1 MTTTAVAAPCK
12 ADKNGDRRGLGVVMV
27 IDDSVESLAVME
39 LLLTNAGYLVCPFPE
54 SSLALAAAHQ
64 SPPDLILLD
73 IRMPGKSG
81 YDVCCEIRTQGLLR
95 DTPIIF
101 LSALSG
107 ARDIAHGFACGA
119 QDFITKPF
127 REPEVLARVQT
138 HIALH
143 KAHTELAD
151 NYERLQQMEDLRD
164 NLVHMMVHDMRSPLQ
179 TMVAQLEFIRA
190 DVQSM
195 IPNEEG
201 RAFDTRL
208 NSRLNDIEAAANN
221 ISRMVSS
228 VLDLS
233 RLEARHLPV
242 QAETVPVQDVVTRGG
257 SDFVRCGVMERL
269 QLSVPE
275 GLADLWCDRE
285 LTGRVLANLIDN
297 ALKYSPLDTPVTV
310 GATSVVGGLRLW
322 VRDSGPG
329 IPREDWDRVFD
340 RFACAR
346 TSPVCVHGA
355 NASANDTPTLP

>member
-1 MTTTAVAAPCK
+1 
-12 ADKNGDRRGLGVVMV
+12 
-27 IDDSVESLAVME
+27 
-39 LLLTNAGYLVCPFPE
+39 
-54 SSLALAAAHQ
+54 
-64 SPPDLILLD
+64 
-73 IRMPGKSG
+73 
-81 YDVCCEIRTQGLLR
+81 
-95 DTPIIF
+95 
-101 LSALSG
+101 
-107 ARDIAHGFACGA
+107 
-119 QDFITKPF
+119 
-127 REPEVLARVQT
+127 
-138 HIALH
+138 
-143 KAHTELAD
+143 
-151 NYERLQQMEDLRD
+151 
-164 NLVHMMVHDMRSPLQ
+164 
-179 TMVAQLEFIRA
+179 
-190 DVQSM
+190 M

-355 NASANDTPTLP
+355 NASANDTPTLPLRTTQGTDHGLH